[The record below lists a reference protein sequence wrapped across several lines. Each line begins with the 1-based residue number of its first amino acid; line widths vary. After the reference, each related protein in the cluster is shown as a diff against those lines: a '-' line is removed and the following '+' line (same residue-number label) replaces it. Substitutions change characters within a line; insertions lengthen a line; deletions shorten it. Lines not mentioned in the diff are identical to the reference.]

1 MSEKFFERSS
11 AAAYRTLDGET
22 IIMSATDSTLFSL
35 NEVGSL
41 IWQMADGRTPLSA
54 IVSRICEEFDVER
67 GDAYRDAEQFAA
79 ELHSHGLL
87 SIFAEAVPDS
97 RHGKPEAA

>member
-11 AAAYRTLDGET
+11 AAAYRVIDGET

-41 IWQMADGRTPLSA
+41 IWQMADGRTTLSVM
-54 IVSRICEEFDVER
+54 VSRICEEFDVER
-67 GDAYRDAEQFAA
+67 RDAWRDAEQFAA
-79 ELHSHGLL
+79 ELVARGLL
-87 SIFAEAVPDS
+87 SISEETIPDS
-97 RHGKPEAA
+97 RPGKPEAA